1 MRKKLCEICKEEFE
15 GGIKSRK
22 CNKCRYE
29 ISQMSSEIPY
39 KERVKALKIKYKAE
53 RGEKKLS
60 IKDKLLLFYCS
71 KCLWCRKVDASK
83 RKIYCSLPK
92 CKRFL
97 KE

>member
-83 RKIYCSLPK
+83 EKYIV
-92 CKRFL
+92 RFL
-97 KE
+97 NAKDF